1 MDSAIQPTLRYGS
14 ENLSLLSLKRTREMR
29 EIEIRFLVFF
39 SPTGPY
45 AYLER
50 CGRAGRGVRAPRYDN
65 YISANT
71 ELDLTR
77 QKGLSSPTS

>member
-1 MDSAIQPTLRYGS
+1 MDSAIQPNLRYGS
-14 ENLSLLSLKRTREMR
+14 AKPLAYLKRTREMR
-29 EIEIRFLVFF
+29 EIEIRFLVF
-39 SPTGPY
+39 SSSHRTGPY
-45 AYLER
+45 AYLEPAAGEQDAAY
-50 CGRAGRGVRAPRYDN
+50 GRPDN